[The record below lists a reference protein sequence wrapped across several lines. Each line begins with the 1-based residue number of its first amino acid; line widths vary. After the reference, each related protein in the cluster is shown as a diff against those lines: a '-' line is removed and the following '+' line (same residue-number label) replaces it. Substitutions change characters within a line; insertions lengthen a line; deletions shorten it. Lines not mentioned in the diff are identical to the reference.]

1 MIYQKK
7 IKDLVEDFKNIDLNI
22 ESSNEFLS
30 KIINE
35 VHSFI
40 SLHIKFDEKIIENKF
55 IDLIDE
61 NIESKEIKDEMKKAI
76 KKENYLKEEERV
88 LINNFIK
95 KIQSELNSV
104 K

>member
-1 MIYQKK
+1 
-7 IKDLVEDFKNIDLNI
+7 
-22 ESSNEFLS
+22 
-30 KIINE
+30 
-35 VHSFI
+35 
-40 SLHIKFDEKIIENKF
+40 
-55 IDLIDE
+55 
-61 NIESKEIKDEMKKAI
+61 MKKDI